1 MRKLNWLTISNNKR
15 NDMNNNL
22 TIVSDLPGRVRFR
35 MPFLKGHA
43 QLAGWLHKQ
52 IWSFV
57 GVQNVRLR
65 PSCGSVAIEYDPEQ
79 TQVPKLQLELGQ
91 LDITAATEQPYEAEY
106 SGGDNLF
113 NLAGWGLTRL
123 LPESARMLPALG
135 VSAPTILDGFS
146 DLFEERRLTVEV
158 LDALALS
165 LSIYRRDY
173 NTAMLTQTLLTLGE
187 YMEQQTSR
195 SSDKL
200 LAQLM
205 QPKAGKV
212 WVQRGSKQEQI
223 ALNELVKDDLMLLGP
238 GDVIPAD
245 GSIVKGVAQINQSTM
260 TGESLPVKRGKDSWV
275 YSGTTVQEGQ
285 ITVQAKQVGDESS
298 VAHIRRFIIDSL
310 SQRSETQE
318 VTQEMANRRVWITL
332 GVGALVFLMTRDLN
346 RLASVFLVDYS
357 CALKLSTPIAFKSMM
372 YRAANTGLLL
382 KGGRAIEQLADV
394 DTIVFDKTGTLTH
407 GDMDVTEVVSF
418 DANKAWAKH
427 LLAVAASVEEHSNH
441 PLASAIVHAAE
452 INHLPHIP
460 HGEIEYVIAHGMVC
474 ETENKHQM
482 VIGSRHFLENH
493 HFIRFD
499 KVEDEIVRY
508 EEKGC
513 HLLFISIDKQL
524 VGMIALKDRV
534 RDEAAQVIAR
544 LKALGIGHTVLLTG
558 DHERKAKPLA
568 EVLGLDEVYA
578 NASPEEKVD
587 VVKQLQQR
595 GHKVWYVGDGVNDA
609 PVLTQADVGMAMQQ
623 STDLAQ
629 QAADA
634 VLLQDSLYGV
644 LAARELALKA
654 MGLVKSNIKATEW
667 INTGIMMAAAFG
679 YLQPGMSALL
689 HNGTTL
695 GVLLRSLAARKS
707 TS

>member
-1 MRKLNWLTISNNKR
+1 MSNA
-15 NDMNNNL
+15 L
-22 TIVSDLPGRVRFR
+22 SVVSELPGRVRFR
-35 MPFLKGHA
+35 LSYLKERPE
-43 QLAGWLHKQ
+43 LAGWLHKQ

-65 PSCGSVAIEYDPEQ
+65 PSCGSVTIEYDPEQ
-79 TQVPKLQLELGQ
+79 TQVARLEDQLVELDF
-91 LDITAATEQPYEAEY
+91 DIAKQQPYEAEY
-106 SGGDNLF
+106 GVGDNLF
-113 NLAGWGLTRL
+113 NLAGWGLTKL
-123 LPESARMLPALG
+123 LPARARMFPALG
-135 VSAPTILDGFS
+135 VSAPTIFDGFS
-146 DLFEERRLTVEV
+146 DLFVERQLTVEV

-195 SSDKL
+195 SSDRL

-212 WVQRGSKQEQI
+212 WVQRRGTQEQI
-223 ALNELVKDDLMLLGP
+223 ALSELVKDDLMLLGP

-310 SQRSETQE
+310 SQRSETQK

-332 GVGALVFLMTRDLN
+332 GVGALVFMLTRDLN

-357 CALKLSTPIAFKSMM
+357 CALKLSTPIAFKSIM

-382 KGGRAIEQLADV
+382 KGGRAIEQLAEV

-418 DANKAWAKH
+418 GANKAWAKH
-427 LLAVAASVEEHSNH
+427 LLAIAASVEEHSNH

-452 INHLPHIP
+452 INNLPHIP

-474 ETENKHQM
+474 ETENKHRM
-482 VIGSRHFLENH
+482 VIGSRHFLEKH
-493 HFIRFD
+493 HHIQFD

-508 EEKGC
+508 EENGC
-513 HLLFISIDKQL
+513 HLLFISIDKKL
-524 VGMIALKDRV
+524 VGMIALKDHV
-534 RDEAAQVIAR
+534 REEAVQVIAK
-544 LKALGIGHTVLLTG
+544 LKELGIAHTVLLTG

-568 EVLGLDEVYA
+568 EALGIDEVYA

-644 LAARELALKA
+644 LAARELALEA

-667 INTGIMMAAAFG
+667 VNTAIMMAAALG
-679 YLQPGMSALL
+679 YLKPGMSALL

-707 TS
+707 SS